1 LSDGSAC
8 EVSHD
13 NKPELTVMQDDTGLW
28 LVTDGSSSVCNTTG
42 DRRSDPQSPKRE
54 MNGGKS
60 MSKESTPKSVTGNT
74 PEIFVFEMA
83 PGQDTLHPEDSD
95 YMEGWFWNFSDKGN
109 ADPVFGPFASEEAA
123 RADAQEKIE
132 ERLLFEAGADSEL
145 VEIAQAIHAAMRG
158 QT

>member
-1 LSDGSAC
+1 
-8 EVSHD
+8 
-13 NKPELTVMQDDTGLW
+13 
-28 LVTDGSSSVCNTTG
+28 
-42 DRRSDPQSPKRE
+42 
-54 MNGGKS
+54 

-83 PGQDTLHPEDSD
+83 PGQDTLYPEDSD

-158 QT
+158 QTEIRLGQLSWAIQKQKQIRFGPWRDIPTPDQLVQIVNLVVMMIDRRQREQAR